1 MRFWF
6 VLLLAVSTVSLAPK
20 TDNDPFDYSSFKTYY
35 ELNDSVQSN
44 LKGKTVLIQ
53 FWATWCLPCRV
64 KNGEL
69 NQTYSEFGN
78 DHFEIISVALDTDSA
93 AWKKAIKKDGF
104 TWKNQIVDQNKF
116 VMLSSIARKYGV
128 TAIPAK
134 FLISPKGKL
143 MGKLSFKEIDN
154 LLVKE

>member
-20 TDNDPFDYSSFKTYY
+20 TDNDPFDYSSFKAYY

-64 KNGEL
+64 KNG
-69 NQTYSEFGN
+69 
-78 DHFEIISVALDTDSA
+78 
-93 AWKKAIKKDGF
+93 
-104 TWKNQIVDQNKF
+104 
-116 VMLSSIARKYGV
+116 
-128 TAIPAK
+128 
-134 FLISPKGKL
+134 
-143 MGKLSFKEIDN
+143 
-154 LLVKE
+154 

>member
-20 TDNDPFDYSSFKTYY
+20 TDNDPFDYSSFKAYY

-93 AWKKAIKKDGF
+93 AWKKAIKNDRIQWSTHVMDTNKWNSPF
-104 TWKNQIVDQNKF
+104 LKKAKIYYLPNNILVDSTGT
-116 VMLSSIARKYGV
+116 VIGRELS
-128 TAIPAK
+128 
-134 FLISPKGKL
+134 
-143 MGKLSFKEIDN
+143 IDD
-154 LLVKE
+154 LEKALK

>member
-1 MRFWF
+1 MRLWV
-6 VLLLAVSTVSLAPK
+6 VLLLAVSTVSLSPK

-44 LKGKTVLIQ
+44 LKGKTVLIE

-93 AWKKAIKKDGF
+93 TWKKAIKNDRIQWSTTVMDTNKLNRPF
-104 TWKNQIVDQNKF
+104 LKKAEIYYLPNNILVDSTGT
-116 VMLSSIARKYGV
+116 VIGRELS
-128 TAIPAK
+128 
-134 FLISPKGKL
+134 
-143 MGKLSFKEIDN
+143 IDD
-154 LLVKE
+154 LEKALK